1 LSTGCGHASGRD
13 SKRLP
18 KNGGSLSAVSGLSPI
33 SLPSFVSD
41 ILLVPAAGNYIVG
54 LEKNYAKD
62 RTNDRTRCISLLAG
76 LGRVAA
82 AVLLA
87 HDVVKRF
94 LISRIVR

>member
-1 LSTGCGHASGRD
+1 
-13 SKRLP
+13 
-18 KNGGSLSAVSGLSPI
+18 
-33 SLPSFVSD
+33 
-41 ILLVPAAGNYIVG
+41 

-76 LGRVAA
+76 LGRVGA